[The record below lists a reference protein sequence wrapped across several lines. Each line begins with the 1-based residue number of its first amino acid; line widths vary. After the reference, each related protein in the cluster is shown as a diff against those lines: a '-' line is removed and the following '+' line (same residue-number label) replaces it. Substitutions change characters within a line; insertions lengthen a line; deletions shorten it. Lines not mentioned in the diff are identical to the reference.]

1 MFKKKKIKKEK
12 KHKCIKIFHRNSILF
27 FDQFRNRNYTR
38 EKKNKPYFYL
48 EIIITATKVK
58 HTNDVI
64 RNWRTTRSCFLFFFF
79 LLPPVISKKQWTVN
93 YRSRWKL
100 LTYISIDAYPSPL
113 QGGILNWTKGPAS
126 SIRIYTEWSK
136 VSKTFV

>member
-1 MFKKKKIKKEK
+1 MYQNISQKFDS
-12 KHKCIKIFHRNSILF
+12 FFRSIP
-27 FDQFRNRNYTR
+27 QFNRNYTR

-64 RNWRTTRSCFLFFFF
+64 RNWRTTRSCFLFFF

-93 YRSRWKL
+93 YRLRWKL
-100 LTYISIDAYPSPL
+100 LTYNSIDAYPSPR
-113 QGGILNWTKGPAS
+113 QGGD
-126 SIRIYTEWSK
+126 SK
-136 VSKTFV
+136 LD